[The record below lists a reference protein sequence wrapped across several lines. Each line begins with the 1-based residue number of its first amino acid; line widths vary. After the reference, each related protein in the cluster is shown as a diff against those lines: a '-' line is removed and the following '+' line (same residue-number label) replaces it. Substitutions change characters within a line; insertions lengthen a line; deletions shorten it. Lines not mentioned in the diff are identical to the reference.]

1 MKNESKVIGSVDPV
15 SMICTE
21 KILNQMKN
29 CVCKIKL
36 ENSYG
41 TGFFCK
47 ISDINMNFL
56 MTNYHVIKETY
67 VKESDKINI
76 LLNDEKEALIIDLT
90 IKREKY
96 FNEELDITLIEIKEN
111 DNIKE
116 YLELDDN
123 ILKDHEKIYYE
134 KKSIYILHYFNGK
147 NICVSYGLLNS
158 INQYN
163 IIHRCSTDYGS
174 SGSPILN
181 LENNKVIGIH
191 SQGAYNLNE
200 INYNKGIFLK
210 FPLNDIIQ
218 KHNNIIILDEINI
231 NKDDIN
237 KDKQIKNNKDDN
249 KFKNI
254 LNDNIINISNNK
266 NIIKGMIDINSKEI
280 NKNIILFNTD
290 NNNNDIDIFINNEK
304 INKRKYNNQ
313 WKYKF
318 DKKGKYIFEIIFNN
332 NINNMKQ
339 FFEKCN
345 NIISLDFTY
354 FQSSN
359 ITNMSWMF
367 NNCNKLEEIK
377 GINKLNTSKV
387 TDMYAMF
394 NECYVLSNL
403 DLSNFKT
410 DNVINISWMFNKCYK
425 LKEIKGL
432 NKFNT
437 GKVTDMSGMFQECNL
452 LENIDLSNF
461 NTVNVTNMSWMF
473 NKCNKLKEI
482 KGINKFNTRKVS
494 DMKAMFQKNLIQE
507 KYQI

>member
-1 MKNESKVIGSVDPV
+1 MKNESKVIGSADPV

-29 CVCKIKL
+29 CVCKIKF

-56 MTNYHVIKETY
+56 MTNYHVIQETY

-96 FNEELDITLIEIKEN
+96 FNEQFDITLIEIKEN

-181 LENNKVIGIH
+181 IENNKLIGIH

-200 INYNKGIFLK
+200 TNYNKGILLK
-210 FPLNDIIQ
+210 YPLNDIIQ
-218 KHNNIIILDEINI
+218 KYNNNIILNEIIINKDEINKDKKINI
-231 NKDDIN
+231 NKIDN
-237 KDKQIKNNKDDN
+237 NLKNV
-249 KFKNI
+249 
-254 LNDNIINISNNK
+254 LNDNIINISKNK
-266 NIIKGMIDINSKEI
+266 NIIKGMIDINS
-280 NKNIILFNTD
+280 NKIYNIIKFFNTD
-290 NNNNDIDIFINNEK
+290 NNNDIDILINNEK
-304 INKRKYNNQ
+304 INVLKDNNE

-318 DKKGKYIFEIIFNN
+318 DNKGKYIFEIIFNN

-339 FFEKCN
+339 FFEKCS
-345 NIISLDFTY
+345 NIISLDFSY
-354 FQSSN
+354 FNSSN

-367 NNCNKLEEIK
+367 NNCNKLKEIK

-387 TDMYAMF
+387 TNMYAMF
-394 NECYVLSNL
+394 NECYVLGNL
-403 DLSNFKT
+403 DLSNFIT
-410 DNVINISWMFNKCYK
+410 NNVINISWMFNKCYK

-437 GKVTDMSGMFQECNL
+437 NKVTDMSGMFQECEV

-461 NTVNVTNMSWMF
+461 NTDNVNNLSWMF

-482 KGINKFNTRKVS
+482 KGINKFNTSKVS
-494 DMKAMFQKNLIQE
+494 DMKAMFQKCNLLE
-507 KYQI
+507 